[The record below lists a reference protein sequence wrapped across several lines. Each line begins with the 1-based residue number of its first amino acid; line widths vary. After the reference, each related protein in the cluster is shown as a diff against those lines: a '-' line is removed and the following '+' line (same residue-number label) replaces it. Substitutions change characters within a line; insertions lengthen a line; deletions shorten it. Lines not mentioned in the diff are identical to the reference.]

1 MILKK
6 DYFQVYKNIEIT
18 EFYSLLKYSKLMLGN
33 SSCGILECGYFKKYV
48 INLGIRQQGRV
59 CENNVFHLPHN
70 SEKIVNKVK
79 NILKK
84 PELKKKNYT
93 LWKWK
98 FI

>member
-1 MILKK
+1 
-6 DYFQVYKNIEIT
+6 
-18 EFYSLLKYSKLMLGN
+18 MLGN

-84 PELKKKNYT
+84 PELKKKIT
-93 LWKWK
+93 LYGNGNSSKRIIDLILNIKKKNLIRKK
-98 FI
+98 FVI